1 MNRRL
6 AQIIAAS
13 VGPDGKPNRAKI
25 YDELSL
31 SPDAPEVILIDAFFA
46 ADESFRALKDEQT
59 KGLAGFKTVLDSE
72 LQQLVRAFAAHKLAL
87 ADAKTELATAFM
99 LQQEKLNASAKEI
112 MDHSKA
118 SAAAAQKAAQ
128 AAEAQAAASTAA
140 VDKVTQAANEVALA
154 HATAEREAT
163 ASHEKLQAL
172 TQNLAEREQ
181 IWLLIVVLFFGVGI
195 GCMVEHLWIEPRM
208 APAAAESSR

>member
-25 YDELSL
+25 FDELSL

-87 ADAKTELATAFM
+87 AAAKTELEGAFM
-99 LQQEKLNASAKEI
+99 LHQEKLNASAKEI

-140 VDKVTQAANEVALA
+140 VDKVTQAANKVASA

-163 ASHEKLQAL
+163 ASQEKLR
-172 TQNLAEREQ
+172 TLAQSLSEREQ
-181 IWLLIVVLFFGVGI
+181 VWFLIMVLLFGAICGGFVQHYL
-195 GCMVEHLWIEPRM
+195 VEPKL
-208 APAAAESSR
+208 AAAESSR

>member
-1 MNRRL
+1 MSMTKNRV

-13 VGPDGKPNRAKI
+13 IGPDGKPNRAKI
-25 YDELSL
+25 FDELSL

-87 ADAKTELATAFM
+87 AAAKTELEGAFM
-99 LQQEKLNASAKEI
+99 LHQEKLNASAKEI

-118 SAAAAQKAAQ
+118 SAAATTAVTLAAPGYSRPD
-128 AAEAQAAASTAA
+128 AIGRNRFSGCSRSLSTSARSLM
-140 VDKVTQAANEVALA
+140 TTTSMSGSLTALRRTRRPMRPKPLMA
-154 HATAEREAT
+154 MRRVM
-163 ASHEKLQAL
+163 SRPPFEK
-172 TQNLAEREQ
+172 N
-181 IWLLIVVLFFGVGI
+181 
-195 GCMVEHLWIEPRM
+195 
-208 APAAAESSR
+208 